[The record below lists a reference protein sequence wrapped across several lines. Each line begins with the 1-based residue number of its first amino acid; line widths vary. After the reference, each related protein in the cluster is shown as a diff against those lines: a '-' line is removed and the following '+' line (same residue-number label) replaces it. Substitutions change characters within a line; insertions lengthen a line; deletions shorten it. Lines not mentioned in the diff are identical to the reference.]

1 MMGQTEEKSSSIQ
14 RAIRVVRAV
23 LRTDGKWF
31 SLTIMSHKTGLT
43 PNTLLRYM
51 DALIDEGWLEKNDRA
66 KYRLTKDIL
75 SLLVIQGL
83 KAIRTSE
90 GV

>member
-1 MMGQTEEKSSSIQ
+1 MRSHEEHASSIQ

-23 LRTDGKWF
+23 LRTEGKWF
-31 SLTIMSHKTGLT
+31 SLSVMAHKVGMA
-43 PNTLLRYM
+43 PNTTSRYL
-51 DALIDEGWLEKNDRA
+51 DALQAEGWLERGTSG

-75 SLLVIQGL
+75 NLLVVQGL